1 MIQSTTICSS
11 NNAKCI
17 ISAFDLAA
25 TQCYTLLLYYAA
37 TLQPT
42 ARYCY
47 TLWFLHMSIPD
58 PPFPPPLSVLRSD
71 HCASLLSLK
80 ASQSCIILSH
90 EFNWGTATHLI
101 SNCILYFL
109 CILHSVYSVFHVFC
123 ILCILHYMY
132 SVYSVSCV
140 FFILWFLLAVYSVFR
155 VICILYS
162 VYSVFCILCI
172 SAFCVFYILCMYSV
186 YSVSCVFIIMWILL
200 DVYSVFCVIECTFCI
215 AHLEALLLWWLLSPS
230 PPNSLIEVCSQL
242 SDQTGEG
249 GTMGGGSIIRDSIP
263 HECWICYIFS
273 KLCINTIL
281 PNMEKITTSY
291 KIQSKFENKGYI

>member
-37 TLQPT
+37 TL
-42 ARYCY
+42 
-47 TLWFLHMSIPD
+47 LHSLISPYVHSRS
-58 PPFPPPLSVLRSD
+58 PIFPPPLSVLRSD

-140 FFILWFLLAVYSVFR
+140 FFILWFLLAVYSVFC

-186 YSVSCVFIIMWILL
+186 YSVSCVFIIMWIL
-200 DVYSVFCVIECTFCI
+200 
-215 AHLEALLLWWLLSPS
+215 
-230 PPNSLIEVCSQL
+230 
-242 SDQTGEG
+242 
-249 GTMGGGSIIRDSIP
+249 
-263 HECWICYIFS
+263 
-273 KLCINTIL
+273 
-281 PNMEKITTSY
+281 
-291 KIQSKFENKGYI
+291 